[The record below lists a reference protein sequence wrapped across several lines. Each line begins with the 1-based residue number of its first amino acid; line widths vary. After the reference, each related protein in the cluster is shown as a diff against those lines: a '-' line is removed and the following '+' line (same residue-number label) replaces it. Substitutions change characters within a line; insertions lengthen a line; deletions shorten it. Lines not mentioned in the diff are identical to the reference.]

1 MPVTVRENRV
11 VTGTVVIVLTPGDFR
26 QKGPGDFR
34 QKVPGDFR
42 HFAPEEISQL

>member
-1 MPVTVRENRV
+1 M
-11 VTGTVVIVLTPGDFR
+11 LT
-26 QKGPGDFR
+26 PGDFR